1 MIVERLNLRRYFLQ
15 IDFYIYTMII
25 KRFDEYIFETRIN
38 PVRIQLDRLEGLMH
52 KIIRCNTGSPYN
64 VWYSDDIDVCK
75 IIRMYTGKHA
85 LDLGGYSPSEN
96 DVFLQLGDYC
106 LIIKT
111 NLDDIVPREVLIGA
125 SDILISLVDKDRGD
139 AIIDMCKC
147 SQVSSGQM
155 SLNSGRIVFRSGNII
170 FEL

>member
-1 MIVERLNLRRYFLQ
+1 
-15 IDFYIYTMII
+15 
-25 KRFDEYIFETRIN
+25 
-38 PVRIQLDRLEGLMH
+38 
-52 KIIRCNTGSPYN
+52 
-64 VWYSDDIDVCK
+64 
-75 IIRMYTGKHA
+75 MYTGKHA

-111 NLDDIVPREVLIGA
+111 NLDDIVPREVIVDA
-125 SDILISLVDKDRGD
+125 SHILISLVGKEDD

>member
-1 MIVERLNLRRYFLQ
+1 
-15 IDFYIYTMII
+15 MII
-25 KRFDEYIFETRIN
+25 KRYDEYIIETRIN
-38 PVRIQLDRLEGLMH
+38 TIRIQLDRFEGLMH
-52 KIIRCNTGSPYN
+52 KIIRCNTDSSYN
-64 VWYSDDIDVCK
+64 VWYSDDIDVCNK
-75 IIRMYTGKHA
+75 ITRMYTGKHA

-111 NLDDIVPREVLIGA
+111 NLDDIVPREVIVDA
-125 SDILISLVDKDRGD
+125 SHILISLVDKEDD

>member
-1 MIVERLNLRRYFLQ
+1 M
-15 IDFYIYTMII
+15 DI
-25 KRFDEYIFETRIN
+25 KRYDEYIVETRIN
-38 PVRIQLDRLEGLMH
+38 PVKIQLDRFEGLKH

-75 IIRMYTGKHA
+75 KITHRYTGKHA

-96 DVFLQLGDYC
+96 DVFLKLGDYC

-111 NLDDIVPREVLIGA
+111 NRDDIVPREVILDA
-125 SDILISLVDKDRGD
+125 SDILISLVDKEDVV
-139 AIIDMCKC
+139 IDMCKC
-147 SQVSSGQM
+147 FQISSGQM
-155 SLNSGRIVFRSGNII
+155 PLNYGRIVFRSGNIS